1 MKIPVPF
8 PHIVNMS
15 DAQLVPKIK
24 DRKECETIEFFY
36 GMAAPIFMKLFNG
49 YFTDCQT
56 PVEFIN
62 DFYADL
68 MAERQSVGSR
78 KIDGFAYECL
88 FKNWIGKI
96 ALIFCFDRYS
106 MKERRKEALS
116 DYAKFNLN
124 PEPELMQNIASLD
137 LKDVSVLLSMMPN
150 RQYSELIRMVYVDGM
165 TLHDTAEAL
174 GVGMDRFFNMHRR
187 AKLQYTQVYNKEF
200 RK

>member
-8 PHIVNMS
+8 PHIANMS

-24 DRKECETIEFFY
+24 DRKERETVEFFY
-36 GMAAPIFMKLFNG
+36 GKAAPIFIKLFNG

-56 PVEFIN
+56 PIEFID

-68 MAERQSVGSR
+68 MVERQSVGSR
-78 KIDGFAYECL
+78 KIDGFAYDCL

-106 MKERRKEALS
+106 MKEKRNEALS
-116 DYAKFNLN
+116 DYAKLN
-124 PEPELMQNIASLD
+124 PEPQLMQNIASLD
-137 LKDVSVLLSMMPN
+137 RRDVSMLLSMMPN

-165 TLHDTAEAL
+165 TLHDTAETL
-174 GVGMDRFFNMHRR
+174 GVEMDRFFNMHRR
-187 AKLQYTQVYNKEF
+187 AKLQYTQVYNKEI

>member
-8 PHIVNMS
+8 PHIANMS

-24 DRKECETIEFFY
+24 DRKERETVEFFY
-36 GMAAPIFMKLFNG
+36 GKAAPIFIKLFNG

-56 PVEFIN
+56 PIEFID

-68 MAERQSVGSR
+68 MVERQSVGSR
-78 KIDGFAYECL
+78 KIDGFAYDCL

-106 MKERRKEALS
+106 MKEKRNEALS
-116 DYAKFNLN
+116 DYAKLN
-124 PEPELMQNIASLD
+124 PEPQLMQNIASLD
-137 LKDVSVLLSMMPN
+137 RRDVSMLLSMMPN
-150 RQYSELIRMVYVDGM
+150 RQYGELIRMVYVDGM
-165 TLHDTAEAL
+165 TLHDTAETL
-174 GVGMDRFFNMHRR
+174 GVEMDRFFNMHRR
-187 AKLQYTQVYNKEF
+187 AKLQYTQVYNKEI

>member
-8 PHIVNMS
+8 PHIANMS

-24 DRKECETIEFFY
+24 DRKERETVEFFY
-36 GMAAPIFMKLFNG
+36 GKAAPIFIKLFNG

-56 PVEFIN
+56 PIEFID

-68 MAERQSVGSR
+68 MVERQSVGSR
-78 KIDGFAYECL
+78 KIDGFAYDCL

-106 MKERRKEALS
+106 MKEKRNEALS
-116 DYAKFNLN
+116 DYAKLN
-124 PEPELMQNIASLD
+124 PEPQLMQNIASLD
-137 LKDVSVLLSMMPN
+137 SRDVSMLLSMMPN
-150 RQYSELIRMVYVDGM
+150 RQYGELIRMVYVDGM
-165 TLHDTAEAL
+165 TLHDTAETL
-174 GVGMDRFFNMHRR
+174 GVEMDRFFNMHRR
-187 AKLQYTQVYNKEF
+187 AKLQYTQVYNKEI

>member
-8 PHIVNMS
+8 PHIANMP

-24 DRKECETIEFFY
+24 DRKERETVEFFY
-36 GMAAPIFMKLFNG
+36 GKAAPIFIKLFNG

-56 PVEFIN
+56 PIEFID

-68 MAERQSVGSR
+68 MVERQSVGSR
-78 KIDGFAYECL
+78 KIDGFAYDCL

-106 MKERRKEALS
+106 MKEKRNEALS
-116 DYAKFNLN
+116 DYAKLN
-124 PEPELMQNIASLD
+124 PEPQLMQNIASLD
-137 LKDVSVLLSMMPN
+137 RRDVSMLLSMMPN
-150 RQYSELIRMVYVDGM
+150 RQYGELIRMVYVDGM
-165 TLHDTAEAL
+165 TLHDTAETL
-174 GVGMDRFFNMHRR
+174 GVEMDRFFNMHRR
-187 AKLQYTQVYNKEF
+187 AKLQYTQVYNKEI